1 MGIIETFQI
10 NIGLLNRE
18 RTIRVYLPDNYYFE
32 KTRYPVLY
40 MHDGHNLFS
49 SETSGYGISW
59 DVHLLLD
66 EYEKMN
72 NQNIIL
78 VGIDC
83 DKVHRFDEYSP
94 WKSKKIKEFIPYLN
108 LPEAG
113 GEGDLYI
120 KWLVE
125 ELIPII
131 DQCYRTERINFLAGS
146 SMGAFITLYAAFKYP
161 NVFSKIG
168 CMSTAFWFEK
178 SKMLSFIN
186 KEFNTKVGI
195 YLDVGT
201 NEGGAED
208 DLISQIYLNDTLEIA
223 NILEA
228 LGIQNLK
235 LYIDKGGNHNE
246 IAWKER
252 FPIFLEWLLK

>member
-72 NQNIIL
+72 NKNIIL

-94 WKSKKIKEFIPYLN
+94 WKSKKIKEFYISNGWLRN
-108 LPEAG
+108 LFQLSINVIVQKG
-113 GEGDLYI
+113 LTF
-120 KWLVE
+120 WLAHRWE
-125 ELIPII
+125 H
-131 DQCYRTERINFLAGS
+131 S
-146 SMGAFITLYAAFKYP
+146 
-161 NVFSKIG
+161 
-168 CMSTAFWFEK
+168 
-178 SKMLSFIN
+178 
-186 KEFNTKVGI
+186 
-195 YLDVGT
+195 
-201 NEGGAED
+201 
-208 DLISQIYLNDTLEIA
+208 
-223 NILEA
+223 
-228 LGIQNLK
+228 
-235 LYIDKGGNHNE
+235 
-246 IAWKER
+246 
-252 FPIFLEWLLK
+252 